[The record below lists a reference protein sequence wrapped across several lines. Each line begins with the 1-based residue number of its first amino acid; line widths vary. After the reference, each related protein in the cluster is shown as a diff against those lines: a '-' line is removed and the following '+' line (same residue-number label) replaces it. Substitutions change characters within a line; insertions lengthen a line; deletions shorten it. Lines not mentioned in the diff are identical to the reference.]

1 MTPDGPEERVEQMSG
16 SECQNQFF
24 PSLGQGSSSS
34 SSSSFTKTTY
44 TSDTKGSLFGDT
56 KGFGDPFSSDLGR
69 FTATDADDDLPDI
82 HARSVKTARV
92 ERQAD
97 YIGQDC
103 IEANRNHLKGETN
116 GLFKIRPGS
125 TGSTDVVEVY
135 CHQEGLMG
143 GWLLVQQRES
153 GVLSFNRS
161 WAEYR
166 NGFGSVDAKGKGEFW
181 IGNQNLHLLTNQGE
195 TMLKVELEDW
205 EGGVARAEYMIR
217 VGSEEEG
224 YPLHVSGYNGDAG
237 DALVVPQSDMASYL
251 SHNGMKFSTF
261 DKDNDKWEENC
272 AELFGVCARL
282 MLQSELGQKP
292 SSHNQMYRKQRCRAK
307 SDVGLCSDDDWVSKC
322 PSGCRLKG
330 LMSQMESEVERK
342 VKKVCKKAMMYE
354 DALEKS
360 MMTMTDFYNKNRRD
374 IVGRYMFELKFAE
387 NAERL
392 TKNFTALQ
400 NRSSKLS
407 RQFDEL
413 LRKAQKQ
420 MEDLYRTEV
429 DIDMKLRACYGSC
442 QSALPF
448 SMDDPSY
455 QTLQSDIDQMDK
467 TLKRKAAPPEDLP
480 HIKLQHVWI

>member
-1 MTPDGPEERVEQMSG
+1 MASPSSLSLLGFKQLSIYLVDCLKTPADLRPAVRPEPEAEKPANIGDIHVRDEAEKSQQEARHHLCEHCGKSFSNSSNVFRHQRCHCKAKRDNPSVLMQKELSVCLLDRMKAPGLNGPVVNLEEVDEQSDFENPQQMNQELEELQPSPGRADGTPLATQKAAVPNSKVSESLGEASLCNSEERQEETFCRDVVQHEADAVPAAGEKNQQEGAATARHPRCEQ
-16 SECQNQFF
+16 
-24 PSLGQGSSSS
+24 
-34 SSSSFTKTTY
+34 SFTK
-44 TSDTKGSLFGDT
+44 
-56 KGFGDPFSSDLGR
+56 
-69 FTATDADDDLPDI
+69 
-82 HARSVKTARV
+82 RSNVFR
-92 ERQAD
+92 
-97 YIGQDC
+97 
-103 IEANRNHLKGETN
+103 
-116 GLFKIRPGS
+116 
-125 TGSTDVVEVY
+125 
-135 CHQEGLMG
+135 HQ
-143 GWLLVQQRES
+143 R
-153 GVLSFNRS
+153 RHCK
-161 WAEYR
+161 
-166 NGFGSVDAKGKGEFW
+166 AK
-181 IGNQNLHLLTNQGE
+181 
-195 TMLKVELEDW
+195 
-205 EGGVARAEYMIR
+205 R
-217 VGSEEEG
+217 
-224 YPLHVSGYNGDAG
+224 
-237 DALVVPQSDMASYL
+237 
-251 SHNGMKFSTF
+251 
-261 DKDNDKWEENC
+261 
-272 AELFGVCARL
+272 VCARL

-292 SSHNQMYRKQRCRAK
+292 SSHNQMYRKQCCRAK
-307 SDVGLCSDDDWVSKC
+307 SDVALCSDDDWVSKC

-420 MEDLYRTEV
+420 MEELYRTEV